1 MKPQA
6 TLELNTS
13 IANLKALAESDLSLY
28 QAVYLGNIYCRLY
41 EDNFLERLD
50 HLRAAIDLLH
60 AAGKKAYVSTYA
72 TPITPDL
79 DQIRRVLEAAATL
92 GADAVEVHNLGVLRI
107 AANEFPSLR
116 LHTGVFA
123 NVYTDLTARKFIEL
137 GVARITPNYELSLE
151 EIDLIKSRVETEI
164 ELLLHGKM
172 PLGSSESC
180 FLVTN
185 AAALAVTC
193 PAACQGEHFLRYKD
207 WELKTLGKGV
217 LSGRDACMLEHFPRL
232 LDAGYTVFRIET
244 ISENPAY
251 RADVARVYVEAI
263 ARGRENGWRLGEGWW
278 DMLRQH
284 APHGFCNGFYFGKSG
299 RLYVG
304 ATGY

>member
-6 TLELNTS
+6 TIELNTS
-13 IANLKALAESDLSLY
+13 VANLKALAESDLSLY

-41 EDNFLERLD
+41 QDNFLERLD
-50 HLRAAIDLLH
+50 HLRLAIDLLH
-60 AAGKKAYVSTYA
+60 AVGKKAYVSTYA
-72 TPITPDL
+72 TPVTPDL
-79 DQIRRVLEAAATL
+79 DQIRRVLEAAATF

-107 AANEFPSLR
+107 AAHEFPSLR

-123 NVYTDLTARKFIEL
+123 NVYTDLTARKLAEL

-164 ELLLHGKM
+164 EILLHGKM
-172 PLGSSESC
+172 SLGSSESC

-185 AAALAVTC
+185 ATALGVTC
-193 PAACQGEHFLRYKD
+193 PVACQGEHFLRYKD

-217 LSGRDACMLEHFPRL
+217 LSGRDVCMLEHLPRL
-232 LDAGYTVFRIET
+232 LDAGYTVFRLET

-251 RADVARVYVEAI
+251 RADVARVYAEAI
-263 ARGRENGWRLGEGWW
+263 AHGRENGRRLEEPWW
-278 DMLRQH
+278 EVLRQH

-304 ATGY
+304 ATGD